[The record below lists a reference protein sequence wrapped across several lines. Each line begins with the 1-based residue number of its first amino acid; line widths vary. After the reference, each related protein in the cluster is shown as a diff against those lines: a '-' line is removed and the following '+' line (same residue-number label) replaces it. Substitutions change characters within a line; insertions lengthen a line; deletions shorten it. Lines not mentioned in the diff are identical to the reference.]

1 MAAKATKTAPDEP
14 TLRESLRLLQGE
26 RAIPFEMLLEALE
39 AALISAYKRNF
50 GGEANSIVS
59 IDRDTG
65 EYKVYHRRL
74 VTDEVSDP
82 KLEIAPKEAGP
93 KYEPGDYFDQEVTPK
108 EFGRIAAQTAK
119 QVIVQRIREAERDTI
134 FNEYSQKL
142 HDLVHGTVQRYEQ
155 RNMFVDLGKTEALLP
170 LSEQVPRE
178 NFRINDRILAFVLD
192 VRKTNKGPQIVL
204 SRAAEGLVQRLLE
217 REVPE
222 IEDDIVEIMAIAR
235 EPGSRSKVAVHSHRP
250 DVDAVGA
257 CLGPKSSRIA
267 SVSDELRGEK
277 IDIIRW
283 SSDPVGFINNAL
295 APAKVLSVELF
306 EDEGVGLV
314 VVPDYQLSLA
324 IGREGQNVRLA
335 ARLTGWRLDITS
347 EADAEETRARYLV
360 EREERQQVGEV
371 EEAVVPSEGADADGV
386 PSIDPE
392 LVRKLEEFK
401 RQMFDPTHRDDGAE
415 EGSGP

>member
-1 MAAKATKTAPDEP
+1 MPVKTAKAAPDEP

-39 AALISAYKRNF
+39 AALVSAYKRNF
-50 GGEANSIVS
+50 GAEANAIVS

-65 EYKVYHRRL
+65 EYTVYHRRT
-74 VTDEVSDP
+74 VVDHVSDP
-82 KLEIAPKEAGP
+82 KLEISKTEAGT
-93 KYEPGDYFDQEVTPK
+93 KYEPGDFYDREVTPK

-142 HDLVHGTVQRYEQ
+142 HDLVKGTVQRYEQ
-155 RNMFVDLGKTEALLP
+155 RNMFVELGKTEGLLP
-170 LSEQVPRE
+170 LSEQVSRE
-178 NFRINDRILAFVLD
+178 NFRIGEHITAFVLD

-204 SRAAEGLVQRLLE
+204 SRANEGLVQRLLE

-222 IEDDIVEIMAIAR
+222 IQNDIVEIMAIAR
-235 EPGSRSKVAVHSHRP
+235 EPGSRSKVAVHSHRN

-267 SVSDELRGEK
+267 AGSDELKGEK

-283 SSDPVGFINNAL
+283 SSDVVSFISNAL
-295 APAKVLSVELF
+295 APAKVLGVELF

-314 VVPDYQLSLA
+314 TVPDYQLSLA

-347 EADAEETRARYLV
+347 ETEAAENRMRYLA
-360 EREERQQVGEV
+360 EREERAATVEPVEV
-371 EEAVVPSEGADADGV
+371 EEAAEGEDEAV
-386 PSIDPE
+386 DPE
-392 LVRKLEEFK
+392 LIRKLEEFR
-401 RQMFDPTHRDDGAE
+401 RQMFAAEGAAE
-415 EGSGP
+415 EAEAEK

>member
-1 MAAKATKTAPDEP
+1 MAAKAKAKPKVSPDEP

-26 RAIPFEMLLEALE
+26 RAIPFDMLLEALE

-50 GGEANSIVS
+50 GGEANAIVS

-65 EYKVYHRRL
+65 EYKVYHRR
-74 VTDEVSDP
+74 VVADEVIDA
-82 KLEIAPKEAGP
+82 KLEVSRKEAGS
-93 KYEPGDYFDQEVTPK
+93 KYEPGDFFDEEVTPK
-108 EFGRIAAQTAK
+108 DFGRIAAQTAK

-134 FNEYSQKL
+134 FNEYSQRL
-142 HDLVHGTVQRYEQ
+142 HDLVNGSVQRYEQ
-155 RNMFVDLGKTEALLP
+155 RNMFVDLGKAEALLP

-178 NFRINDRILAFVLD
+178 NYRINDRILAFVLD

-222 IEDDIVEIMAIAR
+222 IEENIVEIMAIAR
-235 EPGSRSKVAVHSHRP
+235 EPGSRSKVAVHSHRQ

-283 SSDPVGFINNAL
+283 SSDVVSFINNAL
-295 APAKVLSVELF
+295 APAKVLTVELF

-347 EADAEETRARYLV
+347 EADAEETRARYLS
-360 EREERQQVGEV
+360 EREERLSVSVEGDELDGGTEGE
-371 EEAVVPSEGADADGV
+371 AQDGT
-386 PSIDPE
+386 PAIDPE
-392 LVRKLEEFK
+392 LIRKLEEFK
-401 RQMFDPTHRDDGAE
+401 RQMFDPAHREAGDA
-415 EGSGP
+415 

>member
-1 MAAKATKTAPDEP
+1 MAAKAKAKPKVSPDEP
-14 TLRESLRLLQGE
+14 TLRESLRVLQGE
-26 RAIPFEMLLEALE
+26 RAIPFDMLLEALE

-50 GGEANSIVS
+50 GGEANAIVS

-65 EYKVYHRRL
+65 EYKVYHRR
-74 VTDEVSDP
+74 VVADEITDP
-82 KLEIAPKEAGP
+82 KLEVSRKEAGS
-93 KYEPGDYFDQEVTPK
+93 KYEPGDFFDEEVTPK
-108 EFGRIAAQTAK
+108 DFGRIAAQTAK

-134 FNEYSQKL
+134 FNEYSQRL
-142 HDLVHGTVQRYEQ
+142 HDLVNGSVQRYEQ
-155 RNMFVDLGKTEALLP
+155 RNMFVDLGKAEALLP

-178 NFRINDRILAFVLD
+178 NYRINDRILAFVLD

-222 IEDDIVEIMAIAR
+222 IEENIVEIMAIAR
-235 EPGSRSKVAVHSHRP
+235 EPGSRSKVAVHSHRQ

-283 SSDPVGFINNAL
+283 SSDVVSFINNAL
-295 APAKVLSVELF
+295 APAKVLTVELF

-347 EADAEETRARYLV
+347 EADAEETRARYLL
-360 EREERQQVGEV
+360 EREERLAVGVEGDEV
-371 EEAVVPSEGADADGV
+371 EEGTEAEPQDGT
-386 PSIDPE
+386 PAIDPE
-392 LVRKLEEFK
+392 LIRKLEEFK
-401 RQMFDPTHRDDGAE
+401 RQMFDPAHR
-415 EGSGP
+415 EGGDA

>member
-1 MAAKATKTAPDEP
+1 MAAKAKPKVSPDEP

-26 RAIPFEMLLEALE
+26 RAIPFDMLLEALE

-50 GGEANSIVS
+50 GGEANAIVS

-65 EYKVYHRRL
+65 EYKVFHRR
-74 VTDEVSDP
+74 VVADEITDP
-82 KLEIAPKEAGP
+82 KLEVSRKEAGS
-93 KYEPGDYFDQEVTPK
+93 KYEPGDFFDEEVTPK
-108 EFGRIAAQTAK
+108 DFGRIAAQTAK

-134 FNEYSQKL
+134 FNEYSQRL
-142 HDLVHGTVQRYEQ
+142 HDLVNGSVQRYEQ
-155 RNMFVDLGKTEALLP
+155 RNMFVDLGKAEALLP

-178 NFRINDRILAFVLD
+178 NYRINDRILAFVLD

-222 IEDDIVEIMAIAR
+222 IEENIVEIMAIAR
-235 EPGSRSKVAVHSHRP
+235 EPGSRSKVAVHSHRQ

-283 SSDPVGFINNAL
+283 SSDVVSFINNAL
-295 APAKVLSVELF
+295 APAKVLTVELF

-347 EADAEETRARYLV
+347 EADAEETRARYLL
-360 EREERQQVGEV
+360 EREERLSVGV
-371 EEAVVPSEGADADGV
+371 EGDELAEDAEGEAQDGAPA
-386 PSIDPE
+386 IDPE
-392 LVRKLEEFK
+392 LIRKLEEFK
-401 RQMFDPTHRDDGAE
+401 RQMFDPAHR
-415 EGSGP
+415 EGGDA

>member
-1 MAAKATKTAPDEP
+1 MKATKTQPDEP
-14 TLRESLRLLQGE
+14 TLRESLRALQGE

-39 AALISAYKRNF
+39 AALLSAYKRNF
-50 GGEANSIVS
+50 GAEANAIVA

-74 VTDEVSDP
+74 VVDDVGDP
-82 KLEIAPKEAGP
+82 KLEVSRKEAGS
-93 KYEPGDYFDQEVTPK
+93 KYEPGDFYDEEVTPK
-108 EFGRIAAQTAK
+108 QFGRIAAQTAK

-142 HDLVHGTVQRYEQ
+142 HDIAMGTVQRYEQ
-155 RNMFVDLGKTEALLP
+155 RNMYVDLGKTEALLP

-178 NFRINDRILAFVLD
+178 NYRINDRIRAYVLD
-192 VRKTNKGPQIVL
+192 VRKTSKGPQIIL

-217 REVPE
+217 AEVPE
-222 IEDDIVEIMAIAR
+222 IDDNIVEIMAIAR
-235 EPGSRSKVAVHSHRP
+235 EPGSRSKVAVHSHRAE
-250 DVDAVGA
+250 VDAVGA

-267 SVSDELRGEK
+267 AVSDELRGEK

-283 SSDPVGFINNAL
+283 SPDPVTFISNAL
-295 APAKVLSVELF
+295 APAKVLGVELF

-314 VVPDYQLSLA
+314 TVPDYQLSLA

-347 EADAEETRARYLV
+347 EADAEEARARYLV
-360 EREERQQVGEV
+360 EREERLNAPEPEALVEGEAA
-371 EEAVVPSEGADADGV
+371 EGETEAPA
-386 PSIDPE
+386 IDPE
-392 LVRKLEEFK
+392 LIRKLEEF
-401 RQMFDPTHRDDGAE
+401 RRTMLERRDETDGAAE
-415 EGSGP
+415 

>member
-1 MAAKATKTAPDEP
+1 MAAKAKPKVSPDEP

-26 RAIPFEMLLEALE
+26 RAIPFDLLLEALE

-50 GGEANSIVS
+50 GSEANAIVS

-65 EYKVYHRRL
+65 EYKVYHRRT
-74 VTDEVSDP
+74 VADEVTDP
-82 KLEIAPKEAGP
+82 KLEVSRKEAGS
-93 KYEPGDYFDQEVTPK
+93 KYEPGDFFDEEVTPK
-108 EFGRIAAQTAK
+108 DFGRIAAQTAK

-134 FNEYSQKL
+134 FNEYSQRL
-142 HDLVHGTVQRYEQ
+142 HDLVNGSVQRYEQ
-155 RNMFVDLGKTEALLP
+155 RNMFVDLGKAEALLP

-178 NFRINDRILAFVLD
+178 NYRINDRILAFVLD

-222 IEDDIVEIMAIAR
+222 IEENIVEIMAIAR
-235 EPGSRSKVAVHSHRP
+235 EPGSRSKVAVHSHRQ

-257 CLGPKSSRIA
+257 CLGPKSTRIA
-267 SVSDELRGEK
+267 NVSDELRGEK

-283 SSDPVGFINNAL
+283 SSDVVSFINNAL
-295 APAKVLSVELF
+295 APAKVLTVELF

-347 EADAEETRARYLV
+347 EADAEETRARYLL
-360 EREERQQVGEV
+360 EREERLSVGV
-371 EEAVVPSEGADADGV
+371 EGDELAEGTEGEAQDGASA
-386 PSIDPE
+386 IDPE
-392 LVRKLEEFK
+392 LIRKLEEFK
-401 RQMFDPTHRDDGAE
+401 RQMFDPAHRDGGDA
-415 EGSGP
+415 

>member
-1 MAAKATKTAPDEP
+1 MAVKSAKTAPDEP

-50 GGEANSIVS
+50 GGEANAIVS

-65 EYKVYHRRL
+65 EYKVFHRRL
-74 VTDEVSDP
+74 VVEGKPLDP
-82 KLEIAPKEAGP
+82 KLEISKAEAGS
-93 KYEPGDYFDQEVTPK
+93 KFEPGDYYDEEVAPK
-108 EFGRIAAQTAK
+108 AFGRIAAQTAK

-142 HDLVHGTVQRYEQ
+142 HDLVNGTVQRYEQ
-155 RNMFVDLGKTEALLP
+155 RNMYVDLGRTEALLP

-178 NFRINDRILAFVLD
+178 NFRINDRLLAFVLD

-222 IEDDIVEIMAIAR
+222 INDNIVEIMAIAR
-235 EPGSRSKVAVHSHRP
+235 EPGSRSKVAVHSHRN

-267 SVSDELRGEK
+267 NVSDELRGEK

-283 SSDPVGFINNAL
+283 SSDPVAFINNAL

-347 EADAEETRARYLV
+347 EADADETRARYLA
-360 EREERQQVGEV
+360 EREERMQVAIEPAEAEEGGEAAAAEV
-371 EEAVVPSEGADADGV
+371 
-386 PSIDPE
+386 DPE
-392 LVRKLEEFK
+392 IVRKLEEFR
-401 RQMFDPTHRDDGAE
+401 RQMFGEGAAAE
-415 EGSGP
+415 EETS

>member
-1 MAAKATKTAPDEP
+1 MAAKAKPKVSPDEP

-26 RAIPFEMLLEALE
+26 RAIPFDMLLEALE

-50 GGEANSIVS
+50 GGEANAIVS

-65 EYKVYHRRL
+65 EYKVFHRR
-74 VTDEVSDP
+74 VVADEITDP
-82 KLEIAPKEAGP
+82 KLEVSRKEAGS
-93 KYEPGDYFDQEVTPK
+93 KYEPGDFFDEEVTPK
-108 EFGRIAAQTAK
+108 DFGRIAAQTAK

-134 FNEYSQKL
+134 FNEYSQRL
-142 HDLVHGTVQRYEQ
+142 HDLVNGSVQRYEQ
-155 RNMFVDLGKTEALLP
+155 RNMFVDLGKAEALLP

-178 NFRINDRILAFVLD
+178 NYRINDRILAFVLD

-222 IEDDIVEIMAIAR
+222 IEENIVEIMAIAR
-235 EPGSRSKVAVHSHRP
+235 EPGSRSKVAVHSHRQ

-283 SSDPVGFINNAL
+283 SSDVVSFINNAL
-295 APAKVLSVELF
+295 APAKVLTVELF

-347 EADAEETRARYLV
+347 EADAEETRARYLL
-360 EREERQQVGEV
+360 EREERLSVGV
-371 EEAVVPSEGADADGV
+371 EDDELARGTEGEAQDGAPA
-386 PSIDPE
+386 IDPE
-392 LVRKLEEFK
+392 LIRKLEEFK
-401 RQMFDPTHRDDGAE
+401 RQMFDPAHR
-415 EGSGP
+415 EGGDA

>member
-1 MAAKATKTAPDEP
+1 MKATKTQPDEP
-14 TLRESLRLLQGE
+14 TLRESLRALQGE

-39 AALISAYKRNF
+39 AALLSAYKRNF
-50 GGEANSIVS
+50 GAEANAIVA

-74 VTDEVSDP
+74 VVDDVGDP
-82 KLEIAPKEAGP
+82 KLEVSRKEAGS
-93 KYEPGDYFDQEVTPK
+93 KYEPGDFYDEEVTPK
-108 EFGRIAAQTAK
+108 QFGRIAAQTAK

-142 HDLVHGTVQRYEQ
+142 HDIAMGTVQRYEQ
-155 RNMFVDLGKTEALLP
+155 RNMYVDLGKTEALLP

-178 NFRINDRILAFVLD
+178 NYRINDRIRAYVLD
-192 VRKTNKGPQIVL
+192 VRKTSKGPQIIL

-217 REVPE
+217 AEVPE
-222 IEDDIVEIMAIAR
+222 IDDNIVEIMAIAR
-235 EPGSRSKVAVHSHRP
+235 EPGSRSKVAVHSHRAE
-250 DVDAVGA
+250 VDAVGA

-267 SVSDELRGEK
+267 AVSDELRGEK

-283 SSDPVGFINNAL
+283 SPDPVTFISNAL
-295 APAKVLSVELF
+295 APAKVLGVELF

-314 VVPDYQLSLA
+314 TVPDYQLSLA

-347 EADAEETRARYLV
+347 EADAEEARARYLV
-360 EREERQQVGEV
+360 EREERLNAPKPEALVEGEAA
-371 EEAVVPSEGADADGV
+371 EGETEAPA
-386 PSIDPE
+386 IDPE
-392 LVRKLEEFK
+392 LIRKLEEF
-401 RQMFDPTHRDDGAE
+401 RRTMLERRDENDGAAE
-415 EGSGP
+415 